1 MGDLDLV
8 LDLPNIWAGILALG
22 IFIYVA
28 LDGFDLGI
36 GLLFPWLNETADR
49 DTAMNTIAPVW
60 DGNETWLIL
69 GGGGLFAA
77 FPLAY
82 AVVMPAL
89 YAPFI
94 AMILAL
100 VFRGVAFEYRW
111 RDPAHRT
118 IWTTSFVFGSLVATF
133 MQGIVL
139 GTFVQGIEV
148 ADRAYAGGWWDWL
161 SPFTLMC
168 GIALCCGYAF
178 LGTGW
183 LILKTAGTLR
193 EQAYRMAH
201 FAGLG
206 TLLFIGVV
214 SIWTPLLSP
223 EIAERWFS
231 LPNFYYLS
239 PIPTLTVIIAGLIAY
254 GLRRQIDG
262 IIYPCSIAL
271 MGLCFVGLGVGFLP
285 YIVPRAITIHEAAAP
300 DASLEFMLVGAVI
313 LLPLI
318 IAYTAYSY
326 WIFRGKLKTG
336 EGYH

>member
-1 MGDLDLV
+1 MADLDLA
-8 LDLPNIWAGILALG
+8 LDLPNIWAGLLALG

-36 GLLFPWLNETADR
+36 GLLFPWLDQTADR

-139 GTFVQGIEV
+139 GAFVQGIEV

-168 GIALCCGYAF
+168 GVALCCGYAF
-178 LGTGW
+178 LGAGW
-183 LILKTAGTLR
+183 LILKTTGTLR
-193 EQAYRMAH
+193 DQAYRLARI
-201 FAGLG
+201 AGLA

-231 LPNFYYLS
+231 VPNFYYLS
-239 PIPTLTVIIAGLIAY
+239 PIPTLTLIIAGLIAF

-262 IIYPCSIAL
+262 LIYPCSIAL

-300 DASLEFMLVGAVI
+300 DVSLEFMLIGAVI

-318 IAYTAYSY
+318 LAYTAYSY